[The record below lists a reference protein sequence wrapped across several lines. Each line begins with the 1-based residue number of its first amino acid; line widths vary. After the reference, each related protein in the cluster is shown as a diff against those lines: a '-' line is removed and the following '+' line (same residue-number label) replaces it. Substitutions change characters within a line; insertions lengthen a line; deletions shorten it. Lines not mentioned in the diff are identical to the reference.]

1 MTTPMNVLAG
11 LLADAALPARLLSQ
25 MEFTGPDLVLPSS
38 FQVERAASASI
49 AATGLAA
56 ALLHEAR
63 GGVAQSVRVDTLHA
77 CAAFHSEHFTR
88 IDGHWLPRE
97 LGDIAGLY
105 RTAGGG
111 WVRLHTN
118 FAHHRAM
125 MLEFLGCAPT
135 KAAVAAT
142 LAPRD
147 AFEIEAEAI
156 ARNLTISACRSFA
169 QWDAHPHRAAVDT
182 RPLIAIEKIGE
193 APPAAWKPGATPLE
207 GLRVLDLTRVIA
219 GPVGTRTLAAH
230 GAEVMTINPPHLAAF
245 AAPELGRGKRQAIV
259 DLRIAEGLDRLWAL
273 LAATDIF
280 VQGYRPGTLAARGFS
295 AEAVA
300 ARRPGIVCASLN
312 AYGNAGPWSS
322 RRGFDSLVQTA
333 TGFNRAEAEA
343 FGQETPRPMPVQALD
358 HGTGYLLALGILAAL
373 YRRQTEGGS
382 WHVTVSLVRTGHW
395 LRGLGRRSESLDLP
409 GQHHD
414 DVIDLLE
421 PSESGFG
428 RMEAIRH
435 PALLSATPARF
446 TRPSVPP
453 GAHPPVW

>member
-1 MTTPMNVLAG
+1 MTTFNVLAD
-11 LLADAALPARLLSQ
+11 LLEVTALPARLMSQ
-25 MEFTGPDLVLPSS
+25 VAFTGEDIVLPSS

-63 GGVAQSVRVDTLHA
+63 GGEAQEVSVNTRHA

-88 IDGHWLPRE
+88 IDGKWVPRE

-105 RTAGGG
+105 RTANGG

-125 MLEFLGCAPT
+125 MLDFLRCAPT
-135 KAAVAAT
+135 KAAVAAA

-156 ARNLTISACRSFA
+156 ARNLTVSARRSFA
-169 QWDAHPHRAAVDT
+169 EWDSHPHREAVDT
-182 RPLIAIEKIGE
+182 LPLIRIEKIGD
-193 APPAAWKPGATPLE
+193 APPADWKRGASPLD
-207 GLRVLDLTRVIA
+207 GLRVVDLTRVIA
-219 GPVGTRTLAAH
+219 GPVSTRSLAAH
-230 GAEVMTINPPHLAAF
+230 GADVMTISPPQLAAF
-245 AAPELGRGKRQAIV
+245 AAPDLGRGKRQAFV
-259 DLRIAEGLDRLWAL
+259 DLRTPDGAARLWAL
-273 LAATDIF
+273 IGEADVF

-295 AEAVA
+295 PEAVA

-312 AYGNAGPWSS
+312 AYGNAGPWSF

-333 TGFNRAEAEA
+333 TGFNHAEAEA
-343 FGQETPRPMPVQALD
+343 FGQQTPRPLPVQALD
-358 HGTGYLLALGILAAL
+358 HGTGYLLALGMLAAL

-382 WHVTVSLVRTGHW
+382 WHVSVSLVRTGHW
-395 LRGLGRRSESLDLP
+395 VRSLGRRSEGLDLH

-414 DVIDLLE
+414 AVIDLLE
-421 PSESGFG
+421 PSASGFG
-428 RMEAIRH
+428 LMEAIRH
-435 PALLSATPARF
+435 PAILSATPARYL
-446 TRPSVPP
+446 RPSVPP
-453 GAHPPVW
+453 GTDLAQW